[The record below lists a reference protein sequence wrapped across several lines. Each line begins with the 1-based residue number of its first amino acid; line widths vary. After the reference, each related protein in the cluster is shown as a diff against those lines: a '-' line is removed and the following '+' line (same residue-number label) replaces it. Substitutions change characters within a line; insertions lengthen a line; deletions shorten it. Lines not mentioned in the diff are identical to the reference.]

1 MDDVVTSPALPQPE
15 ATRPLGPRVR
25 PPAWL
30 PWALAMAVVAV
41 MVGIVVWNLLSRLST
56 VLTIVVIA
64 WFISLAMEPPVRWLV
79 RRGMRRGLAT
89 TLVMVG
95 SLVAVAVVLALFGGL
110 FVGQLI
116 DLVQDLPRV
125 YETLT
130 GALEERFGVAV
141 PPSDELLSRAAQSW
155 GSNLATGVLGLGG
168 SILGALFVASAVM
181 LVVSYMVAAGPR
193 FRAAVCALLVPQR
206 QRELLHLW
214 EVTQTK
220 VADFISSRLVL
231 AALAT
236 VFTFVFLTVVDVP
249 YALPLAAFTG
259 LISQFVPTIGTYL
272 GGIVPMAVA
281 LTVSPLTALGVLI
294 FVLVYQQVENLI
306 FAPKV
311 SERALELNAAVAFLA
326 VIAFGA
332 MFGALGAFLAL
343 PVAATIQAI
352 SGTYVRRHEL
362 VESELLQEEKAP
374 DDPPVA
380 DASDPT

>member
-1 MDDVVTSPALPQPE
+1 MPPALPQPE
-15 ATRPLGPRVR
+15 ATRTVGPRMR

-41 MVGIVVWNLLSRLST
+41 MVGVVVWNLLSKLGT

-130 GALEERFGVAV
+130 GAFEERFGVAV
-141 PPSDELLSRAAQSW
+141 PPSDELLSRAARSW
-155 GSNLATGVLGLGG
+155 GSNLATGVLGVGG

-181 LVVSYMVAAGPR
+181 LVVSYMVSAGPR

-220 VADFISSRLVL
+220 VSDFISSRLVL

-236 VFTFVFLTVVDVP
+236 AFTFVFLTVVDVP

-362 VESELLQEEKAP
+362 VESEFLQEDRAPAP
-374 DDPPVA
+374 DDPTVA
-380 DASDPT
+380 GASGPA